1 MILPLAGLILG
12 AIHGVLRARARKGTR
27 ADAIQWAIA
36 HALGYGL
43 IGLFAMIT
51 IDRLLS

>member
-12 AIHGVLRARARKGTR
+12 AIHGTLRARARKGAR
-27 ADAIQWAIA
+27 ADMIQWAIGHGLA
-36 HALGYGL
+36 YGL
-43 IGLFAMIT
+43 LGLFLMIA